1 MQFDPHA
8 RAQFLIDEALAA
20 GIAPD
25 DGHWLHRHI
34 EECAE
39 CSGYAELTAQIV
51 RGLNAISFQA
61 DPAMTARVQNS
72 LALRA
77 QSRYRTAPAWRWAA
91 IAAALLIALA
101 APVYQKVT
109 ERRRAA
115 EMEREDTLLLERV
128 RHRVAQTLPEAM
140 EPLVRPGGDR

>member
-1 MQFDPHA
+1 MQSDPHA

-20 GIAPD
+20 GIALD
-25 DGHWLHRHI
+25 DERWLDGHI
-34 EECAE
+34 EGCAE

-51 RGLNAISFQA
+51 RGLNALSFEA
-61 DPAMTARVQNS
+61 DPAMTARVQDS

-77 QSRYRTAPAWRWAA
+77 QPRYRTAPAWRWAA

-101 APVYQKVT
+101 TPIYGNAT
-109 ERRRAA
+109 ARRRAA

-128 RHRVAQTLPEAM
+128 KARVAQTLPEAM
-140 EPLVRPGGDR
+140 ERLVRPGGDR